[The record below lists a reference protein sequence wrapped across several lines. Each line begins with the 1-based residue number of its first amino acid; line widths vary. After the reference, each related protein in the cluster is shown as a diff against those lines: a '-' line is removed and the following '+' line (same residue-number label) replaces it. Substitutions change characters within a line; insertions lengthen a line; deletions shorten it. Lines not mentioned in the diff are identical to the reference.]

1 MVYFIFEI
9 YVWTAFSYSQ
19 STAKES
25 KFTPPVAFKGHIAVM
40 SMIGLAL
47 FRGFCSRGLK
57 EIRPSLRSEQREQ
70 TSWSNCHRCPTTL
83 CHVNLSEKEARAAE
97 RCPRC
102 HGLICEVTDS
112 ACVRLWR
119 ENKTTEKSRG
129 RLSWPFVLQGSGSLC
144 ESDNNFKGP
153 CLPEHLWQVC
163 VGMCAGVK
171 AATLKP

>member
-1 MVYFIFEI
+1 MV
-9 YVWTAFSYSQ
+9 VSCWQ
-19 STAKES
+19 STA
-25 KFTPPVAFKGHIAVM
+25 TPGFKTVSLQHRLLLKVILLWWGT
-40 SMIGLAL
+40 IGWAL
-47 FRGFCSRGLK
+47 YRGYCSRGLE

-112 ACVRLWR
+112 PCVRLWR